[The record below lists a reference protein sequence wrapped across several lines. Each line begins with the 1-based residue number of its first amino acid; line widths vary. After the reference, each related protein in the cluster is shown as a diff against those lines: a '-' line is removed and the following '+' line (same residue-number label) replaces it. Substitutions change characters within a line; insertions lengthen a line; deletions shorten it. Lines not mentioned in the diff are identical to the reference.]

1 MILIDG
7 VPARHVEVSDRGLQ
21 YGDGVFETC
30 AVCDRRI
37 EYWPEHMAR
46 LQAGCERLGFL
57 APHADLLR
65 AEAER
70 ALEASRGRAVLKI
83 MITRGSGGRG
93 YRPLRRP
100 EPRRIIAL
108 HPFPEY
114 PREFAAQGIHL
125 HACRTVA
132 VDHPALAG
140 IKHMNRLPQVLARA
154 EWDDIATPEGL
165 MRDPDGHPVE
175 GTQSNLFMVRG
186 GALFTPDL
194 SAVGVAGIIRARVL
208 ALAEVAG
215 VPTRIEVLAAD
226 ALDKADE
233 VFVSNSLIGI
243 WPVTAFATHRWPV
256 GRLTR
261 QLQSA
266 LEAERSCRLG

>member
-7 VPARHVEVSDRGLQ
+7 VPARHVEVSDRGFQ

-30 AVCDRRI
+30 AVRDRRI

-100 EPRRIIAL
+100 EPRRPAP
-108 HPFPEY
+108 HTPEAILG
-114 PREFAAQGIHL
+114 F
-125 HACRTVA
+125 
-132 VDHPALAG
+132 D
-140 IKHMNRLPQVLARA
+140 
-154 EWDDIATPEGL
+154 WDDV
-165 MRDPDGHPVE
+165 PVKV
-175 GTQSNLFMVRG
+175 SIY
-186 GALFTPDL
+186 P
-194 SAVGVAGIIRARVL
+194 SA
-208 ALAEVAG
+208 
-215 VPTRIEVLAAD
+215 
-226 ALDKADE
+226 
-233 VFVSNSLIGI
+233 
-243 WPVTAFATHRWPV
+243 
-256 GRLTR
+256 
-261 QLQSA
+261 
-266 LEAERSCRLG
+266 AERSPRRGQERARLAQVEALVAAAESTIAPHPSVP